1 MHIVVSSGQE
11 AASWYAELKSWQG
24 ALGSLFGFVLL
35 IVGAL
40 YNFRLN
46 RRRDALLRHEEAQS
60 IVSALY
66 AEMMLLRRECA
77 RIARLVANRYHDHGL
92 GRFRGEE
99 PFDRHFLE
107 MLSLPEPALYKALAS
122 KVGLLPPDLT
132 LALVTFYS
140 DVEDVRSG
148 IPLLEADET
157 RGYHYS
163 VLVVLRPA
171 IDAVQRV
178 PPTLEK
184 VAAFISKP
192 LPVEDLDVAEA
203 IALRQEEEESF
214 EEARTMREAARKPG
228 AKPNS

>member
-1 MHIVVSSGQE
+1 MHIVISTGQE

-46 RRRDALLRHEEAQS
+46 RRRDALLRQEEAQS
-60 IVSALY
+60 TVSALY
-66 AEMMLLRRECA
+66 AEMTLLRRECA
-77 RIARLVANRYHDHGL
+77 RIARLVTNRYNDHGL

-107 MLSLPEPALYKALAS
+107 MLTLPEPALYPALAS

-132 LALVTFYS
+132 LALASFYA
-140 DVEDVRSG
+140 DVEEVRTG
-148 IPLLEADET
+148 IPMLLPDTA

-178 PPTLEK
+178 PTTLDQM
-184 VAAFISKP
+184 AAFVGKA
-192 LPVEDLDVAEA
+192 LTAEELDLADAET
-203 IALRQEEEESF
+203 LRSEEEEGF
-214 EEARTMREAARKPG
+214 AQVRTRREKTA
-228 AKPNS
+228 N